1 MNFKNINIVL
11 KDQIIKGSLEIK
23 DGKIDSLNKSAI
35 KDGFEMDEYYLVP
48 GFIDQHVH
56 GAFNHDFMD
65 ATKAAINGFSQ
76 AVLQEGITSFLGTTM
91 TQSIPNVL
99 KAVHNLTGEV
109 EGANLLG
116 VHLEGPFIGKV
127 FNGAQP
133 LEHII
138 KPNVELFKEI
148 NKFNNIKIVSMA
160 PEEDNDYELIKYLAK
175 NNIKISMAHTS
186 ATYNQVLEAI
196 EAGATGFTH
205 GYNAMS
211 KLHHRDI
218 GVVGAMLLHDNT
230 YAEIIADGIHVS
242 YPAIKLLFKNKG
254 RDNIILITDSM
265 RAKHLPEGT
274 SELGGQE
281 VIVKDN
287 EARLL
292 DGSLAG
298 SILKMNDGVR
308 NLVKYA
314 DLSLID
320 AIYVAATSPANNL
333 GLTNKGYIAEGMDAD
348 LTVLD
353 KDFNVVMTL
362 VNGKIMYERGS
373 NK

>member
-11 KDQIIKGSLEIK
+11 RDKIINASLEVK
-23 DGKIDSLNKSAI
+23 DGKIASIDKTANLEGLEM
-35 KDGFEMDEYYLVP
+35 KDYYLVP

-65 ATKAAINGFSQ
+65 GTKEALNGYSM

-91 TQSIPNVL
+91 TQSISNVE
-99 KAVHNLTGEV
+99 KAVHNLVGTAS
-109 EGANLLG
+109 GANLLG

-133 LEHII
+133 EEYII
-138 KPNVELFKEI
+138 KPDIELFKEI

-160 PEEDNDYELIKYLAK
+160 PEEDDNFEFIKYLVK
-175 NNIKISMAHTS
+175 NNIKVSMAHTS
-186 ATYNQVLEAI
+186 ATYDQAQGAI
-196 EAGATGFTH
+196 LAGAHGFTH

-218 GVVGAMLLHDNT
+218 GVVGMMLLDDNT

-265 RAKHLPEGT
+265 RAKHLPDGI

-281 VIVKDN
+281 VIVKNN
-287 EARLL
+287 EARLN

-308 NLVKYA
+308 NLVNNVGI
-314 DLSLID
+314 SLVD
-320 AIYVAATSPANNL
+320 AIYVAATTPAINI
-333 GLTNKGYIAEGMDAD
+333 GATNKGFIEEGMDAD
-348 LTVLD
+348 LVVLD
-353 KDFNVVMTL
+353 KEFNVVMTI
-362 VNGKIMYERGS
+362 VNGKIMYERGK
-373 NK
+373 N